1 MSILRNP
8 SRIILIL
15 VCASAMMILY
25 CIQSLDEENYKLS
38 KWEIFGVLCFAIVSR
53 QYLTFMLLFHIK
65 TEGVK
70 RRGVI
75 WAAGLLIGCSILVWG
90 TGIPYIVLHT
100 MTVIAGILLLQ
111 VIQDILYRLEDQ
123 KIKNE
128 KAISSTVIRELYEKK
143 LNQELLKRQ
152 YLSEQNARLEE
163 RETIS
168 RNIHNSVGHS
178 ITAAIMTLDAADM
191 LFEQQPERAREKM
204 NQATTRIRGS
214 LDQIRQAVRVLDHKN
229 EFVSM
234 EDFQNEI
241 SIIID
246 SFMMDTM
253 RQVTFLCESSHT
265 QAMIPREHTEFLSGA
280 VEEILS
286 NGVKHG
292 NAERFHIYIQSDQ
305 AHIKVTVQDN
315 GTSDFRAEN
324 SEKRIQDGFGIRK
337 MISYT
342 QRFGGYVTCGN
353 NQGFITEIQLP
364 LYGEKKDEDIISG

>member
-53 QYLTFMLLFHIK
+53 QYLTFMLLFRIK

-342 QRFGGYVTCGN
+342 QRFGGYVTYGN